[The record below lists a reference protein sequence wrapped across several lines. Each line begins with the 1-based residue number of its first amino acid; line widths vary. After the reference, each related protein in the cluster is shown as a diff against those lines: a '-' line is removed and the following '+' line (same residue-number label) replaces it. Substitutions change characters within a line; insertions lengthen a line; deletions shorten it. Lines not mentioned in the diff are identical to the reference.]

1 MHGYRASRQASVM
14 AVRRRSIVLIWLGL
28 VLAGCTSHVRST
40 PCLAQWEATLC
51 GPCGAPSALADT
63 EREAVIAR
71 LTAAL
76 LEAEV
81 DRGFLTSDAPL
92 SATETRFYRTS
103 SGPLA
108 TVTSKGL
115 RFAPAEATARA
126 YARGRPH
133 HPVTFIDVTSAEVS
147 GSDALYV
154 KVLVVDETWM
164 GEARG
169 HLNER
174 IPAEYCVTVNGD
186 EIEIRTVLAPTHI
199 AASEAWPVPAGSAAH
214 RVGHP
219 RRSFR

>member
-1 MHGYRASRQASVM
+1 M
-14 AVRRRSIVLIWLGL
+14 
-28 VLAGCTSHVRST
+28 
-40 PCLAQWEATLC
+40 
-51 GPCGAPSALADT
+51 
-63 EREAVIAR
+63 
-71 LTAAL
+71 
-76 LEAEV
+76 
-81 DRGFLTSDAPL
+81 
-92 SATETRFYRTS
+92 
-103 SGPLA
+103 
-108 TVTSKGL
+108 
-115 RFAPAEATARA
+115 
-126 YARGRPH
+126 
-133 HPVTFIDVTSAEVS
+133 S